1 MLTNSRLVHQ
11 PHDHGRC
18 INAALSRAEELCAA
32 SKARLTPTRKSVLQL
47 LWQSH
52 QPLGAYQLQDQLSA
66 LTGKSIAPPTIY
78 RAIEFLLGLG
88 LIHRIASLNAYI
100 GCPFPGSDHSNLFM
114 ICNQCGSAAEVA
126 HNSLNELLQKAS
138 DKANFTLQSQALELF
153 GLCPNCSLSAA
164 QNRPLNTE
172 SPENS
177 HHD

>member
-18 INAALSRAEELCAA
+18 INAALSRAEELCTA

-52 QPLGAYQLQDQLSA
+52 QPLGAYQLQDQLSV

-88 LIHRIASLNAYI
+88 LIHRIASLNA
-100 GCPFPGSDHSNLFM
+100 
-114 ICNQCGSAAEVA
+114 A
-126 HNSLNELLQKAS
+126 K
-138 DKANFTLQSQALELF
+138 SQ
-153 GLCPNCSLSAA
+153 
-164 QNRPLNTE
+164 
-172 SPENS
+172 
-177 HHD
+177 